1 MRPNFQDI
9 TGRLFEPTEDDWIPN
24 IEKRFYAGE
33 FVSLE
38 TPSLPSDEDIAA
50 WAEALGTTEE
60 ELKADLIQFDQA
72 MIQDAAIARE
82 TQRTFSRAID
92 NMSEKLGVG
101 KPSESGSPYTFMD
114 DNLENHL
121 NGSLTVSDSD
131 TTKGD
136 LIFSSTRV
144 VSPGRCS

>member
-1 MRPNFQDI
+1 M
-9 TGRLFEPTEDDWIPN
+9 
-24 IEKRFYAGE
+24 
-33 FVSLE
+33 SLE

-72 MIQDAAIARE
+72 MTQDAAIARE

-121 NGSLTVSDSD
+121 NGSLTRPRA
-131 TTKGD
+131 T
-136 LIFSSTRV
+136 SSSRRRRV